1 MKVGRKVEECG
12 DESFI
17 IPFIIM
23 GKIFEKNS
31 SFHVK
36 QGTTGK
42 VKFLFIKNFLQVLK
56 KRLILEED

>member
-17 IPFIIM
+17 IPFIII

-31 SFHVK
+31 
-36 QGTTGK
+36 
-42 VKFLFIKNFLQVLK
+42 KNFLLVLK
-56 KRLILEED
+56 KRLILEGDWALGYNSMKFWEFPDIS